1 MLRILFSSNLFRIFV
16 ADFNEIVN
24 IRHKGTTY
32 NNTTKII
39 RYKSYRL

>member
-1 MLRILFSSNLFRIFV
+1 MLIIFVRSNLFRIFV

-24 IRHKGTTY
+24 IHHKGTTY